1 MLKIF
6 KFSLLFTLSLNLFAN
21 SISTDFMQK
30 DFKITFE
37 WLAEKP
43 KSSAKDFFILQYLQ
57 DEELSYE
64 NAKKAYDMRNGRNAL
79 LDKAFKQKFNEKI
92 SPEDRFCYNAS
103 ILELKSSD
111 SRCIA
116 LGLASLKKASD
127 LSKEDLAFFI
137 SKLDIYPT
145 LKNNLILISSNDI
158 YKKLINGST
167 DKFLEIFFEVSD
179 TYRYKY
185 LNQSINPTFLHKIA
199 MHKDFEK
206 FLRTVVY
213 DKKLKNIQKS
223 LDNLKTE
230 KMLTTN
236 LQFLLGINAVNNRK
250 LESAKQFFQNS
261 YDIALLRG
269 DKDRAIFWLYLLSKN
284 TLYLEELAKSFEA
297 NIYSLYA
304 KELLNIV
311 PDNLVFKIDMQM
323 KPSSYDIYDAFSWLE
338 VTEDSKKS
346 LDDAKMEKYSNLFTK
361 KSMEPHLAF
370 ILERY
375 NRFRNQYFITPYED
389 LLENYGI
396 YKKVLIY
403 SIAKQESRFI
413 PSSISF
419 SSAMGIM
426 QIMPFLSKDIASKL
440 GDDYNI
446 YDQFLP
452 EKNIQYASFHL
463 DSLIKQFDSNPLFI
477 AYAYNGGAGYARS
490 QLQKGLFKDKS
501 EFEPFLSMEMIS
513 YNETREYGKKVL
525 ANFYIY
531 NNYLNSENKISL
543 SSIFQNLVWH
553 H

>member
-6 KFSLLFTLSLNLFAN
+6 KVSLLFTLSLNLFAN
-21 SISTDFMQK
+21 SITTDFMQK
-30 DFKITFE
+30 DFKITYE

-43 KSSAKDFFILQYLQ
+43 KSSAKDFFILQYLENE
-57 DEELSYE
+57 DLSYE

-103 ILELKSSD
+103 ILELKNSD

-127 LSKEDLAFFI
+127 LSKGDLAFFI
-137 SKLDIYPT
+137 SKLDTYPT

-179 TYRYKY
+179 AYRYKY

-213 DKKLKNIQKS
+213 DKKLNNIQKS

-230 KMLTTN
+230 RMLTTN

-284 TLYLEELAKSFEA
+284 TIYLEELAKSFEA
-297 NIYSLYA
+297 NIYALYA
-304 KELLNIV
+304 KELLNIT
-311 PDNLVFKIDMQM
+311 PDNLVFKIDMQI

-346 LDDAKMEKYSNLFTK
+346 LDDAKMEKYSNLFTQ

-389 LLENYGI
+389 LLKNYGI
-396 YKKVLIY
+396 YKKY
-403 SIAKQESRFI
+403 Y
-413 PSSISF
+413 
-419 SSAMGIM
+419 
-426 QIMPFLSKDIASKL
+426 LS
-440 GDDYNI
+440 
-446 YDQFLP
+446 
-452 EKNIQYASFHL
+452 
-463 DSLIKQFDSNPLFI
+463 
-477 AYAYNGGAGYARS
+477 
-490 QLQKGLFKDKS
+490 
-501 EFEPFLSMEMIS
+501 
-513 YNETREYGKKVL
+513 
-525 ANFYIY
+525 
-531 NNYLNSENKISL
+531 
-543 SSIFQNLVWH
+543 
-553 H
+553 